1 MCPKLV
7 TLKSSRAPNACW
19 RWILQLDFEAL
30 CRTLK
35 SWAAPQIRMLQS
47 IMLLMLLVIS
57 DCNSAFLYVLTIYN
71 IWLDPLNMIR
81 ILHFMK
87 PGDLNDITVSRILH
101 FLQCAR
107 IIRKLDITA
116 AQWPRCMGHLSA
128 CPILFYFMKLQQPCF
143 WSVGS
148 GGHKWQI
155 SVSFSVYKLNCY
167 ALLYK
172 YQTLFWRD

>member
-1 MCPKLV
+1 MCPTLV
-7 TLKSSRAPNACW
+7 TLKSSSAPNACW

-35 SWAAPQIRMLQS
+35 SWAAPQISMLQS

-101 FLQCAR
+101 FLQCAG

-116 AQWPRCMGHLSA
+116 AHEANNGRGAWVTSALALS
-128 CPILFYFMKLQQPCF
+128 CSIL
-143 WSVGS
+143 WSCNSPAFEVLVVVG
-148 GGHKWQI
+148 
-155 SVSFSVYKLNCY
+155 
-167 ALLYK
+167 
-172 YQTLFWRD
+172 TRDKSQ